1 MRFIIAKRNFSR
13 SQCASDLLGSMK
25 FVLAVTLFG
34 LAAAPISLIAAETD
48 LKPGEV
54 ISSQNWQKI
63 QGMVGETFLIGSK
76 PGIRFKSRN
85 QKSTAP

>member
-1 MRFIIAKRNFSR
+1 MISKRNFSA
-13 SQCASDLLGSMK
+13 SWCASDLLGSMK

-48 LKPGEV
+48 LKPGEI

-63 QGMVGETFLIGSK
+63 QDMVGRPALDNRICPPQTI
-76 PGIRFKSRN
+76 
-85 QKSTAP
+85 